1 VVVGAAVDVEVGT
14 VLVDVVGTEVVVEVG
29 TVLVVDDEE
38 VGTVLDDKVES
49 VVELVVVWTVVV
61 EKKHGSVKHCMVVVW
76 FSNGSVPRWESTK
89 GSKGCSLSG
98 CTTRS
103 AKNRAD
109 RRCCSF
115 QHNDTPKIQRS
126 SGIQT

>member
-1 VVVGAAVDVEVGT
+1 MFKHSSGVVVKGTVVVGAAVDVEVGT

-76 FSNGSVPRWESTK
+76 FSNGSVPGGKHEGLER
-89 GSKGCSLSG
+89 L
-98 CTTRS
+98 
-103 AKNRAD
+103 
-109 RRCCSF
+109 
-115 QHNDTPKIQRS
+115 
-126 SGIQT
+126 